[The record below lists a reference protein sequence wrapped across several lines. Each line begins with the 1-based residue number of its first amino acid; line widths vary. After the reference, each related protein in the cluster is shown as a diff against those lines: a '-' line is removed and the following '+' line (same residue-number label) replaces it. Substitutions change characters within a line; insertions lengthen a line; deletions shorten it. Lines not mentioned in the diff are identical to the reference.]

1 MEKISKLK
9 HLAASFDNWVYEG
22 DLKGTKVYSRTTEDN
37 KLILRADGIILDGW
51 TAEQICSVVQNFGA
65 RKMWDLHVIDGKIV
79 ERFSQ
84 KDYLIYLQLRFPQFA
99 SPIDLSAISS
109 IETDPATGAIYTVIA
124 SVVDPLL
131 PEDTTGQYNRCNL
144 DMQGWV
150 FVPKFDDSGATISV
164 ATSFISYIDY
174 GFSLP
179 AAAIRSLK
187 SEASLCV
194 NQIQDYLLHHGC
206 PPYVR
211 RIAGKIIKE
220 DFNCTAK
227 TYEITYIVKHE
238 PSGSRRK
245 QQAGAISSWCTDI
258 RIPPAHRRAG
268 LELQISPTDGIRVE
282 MTTDHSSLRIYSV
295 EPYMDGKVVIV
306 SMAEPAIAGT
316 KNPKFTLNGEILVPR
331 LMVVSHQAKETSS
344 TPDILQPQPPH
355 DPVPTQHE
363 VDRSTSTESPGTK
376 TEVLSVSDED
386 SGLRNR
392 KNSADSTPSVT
403 TQSAGDL

>member
-1 MEKISKLK
+1 M
-9 HLAASFDNWVYEG
+9 
-22 DLKGTKVYSRTTEDN
+22 
-37 KLILRADGIILDGW
+37 
-51 TAEQICSVVQNFGA
+51 
-65 RKMWDLHVIDGKIV
+65 HVIDGKIV

-99 SPIDLSAISS
+99 TPIDVSAISS
-109 IETDPATGAIYTVIA
+109 IETDPATGAIHTAIA

-131 PEDTTGQYNRCNL
+131 PEDTTGQYSRSNL

-150 FVPKFDDSGATISV
+150 FVPQFDENGTTISV

-179 AAAIRSLK
+179 SAAIRSLK

-194 NQIQDYLLHHGC
+194 TQIQDYLVQHGC

-258 RIPPAHRRAG
+258 RIPPAHRQTG

-295 EPYMDGKVVIV
+295 EAYMDGKVVIV
-306 SMAEPAIAGT
+306 SMSEPASAGS
-316 KNPKFTLNGEILVPR
+316 KNPAKFTLNGEVLVPR
-331 LMVVSHQAKETSS
+331 LMVVSQQAKDASP
-344 TPDILQPQPPH
+344 TPDILQPHPPL
-355 DPVPTQHE
+355 DPVPTQRDA
-363 VDRSTSTESPGTK
+363 VDRTSVTESPGTK
-376 TEVLSVSDED
+376 TEVLTLHDEATD
-386 SGLRNR
+386 IRNR
-392 KNSADSTPSVT
+392 KNSADSTH
-403 TQSAGDL
+403 SAGKLEKES